1 LGGIITD
8 RKSRSRTGIPFLMD
22 IPVLG
27 RLFGRTLDEVDRTEL
42 IMLVTPRVIRNI
54 QEARDVTQDFRER
67 LKTAARELERSIEEG
82 KKPLAP
88 QTPPAPP
95 PPPEKSSQKIP
106 DRETRLLKDEVMD
119 RKRNTAGGAETAR
132 IDPAELKVL
141 EAGPAS
147 KPAEVPPTV
156 KKAQSAPAGNIS
168 QNAASPAGA
177 KFWSVQVISFP
188 ESALAS
194 QLVRTLS
201 DRGYDAYVV
210 VATVEG
216 HTWHRVRVG
225 RFSTLQQA
233 ESVLRTLKSKEG
245 FAQAFAVNQ

>member
-1 LGGIITD
+1 
-8 RKSRSRTGIPFLMD
+8 MD

-27 RLFGRTLDEVDRTEL
+27 RFFGNTSDEVDRTEL

-54 QEARDVTQDFRER
+54 QEARDVTQDFKER
-67 LKTAARELERSIEEG
+67 LKTAARELERSIQEG
-82 KKPLAP
+82 KKPAP
-88 QTPPAPP
+88 QAPPAP

-106 DRETRLLKDEVMD
+106 DRETRLLKDEVRD
-119 RKRNTAGGAETAR
+119 RKRNAAGGAETAR

-141 EAGPAS
+141 EASPAS
-147 KPAEVPPTV
+147 KPAEVLPTA
-156 KKAQSAPAGNIS
+156 KKAQSAPAGNVS

-177 KFWSVQVISFP
+177 KFWSVQVFSFP
-188 ESALAS
+188 ESNLAS
-194 QLVRTLS
+194 QLVKTLS

-225 RFSTLQQA
+225 RFQTLQQA